1 MRTLSRRKWIM
12 LFVCFALCLLL
23 GRKTMRKLIKF
34 TVIAFAFLFMSSCS
48 LTISEHGQYDPQNY
62 VNNEWIAR
70 VGDSYSFMY
79 RHGETSPTQTHLAFR
94 GFYGKQ
100 SIWNLEIGHS
110 GVLYTSM
117 TVDQNL
123 KGRFKVCLIN
133 LATAEVTILSET
145 TGSVR
150 KNIYLNAG
158 SYTVMIVGHGA
169 QGVLDMSMLL
179 PYGAESVVVHNVF

>member
-1 MRTLSRRKWIM
+1 
-12 LFVCFALCLLL
+12 
-23 GRKTMRKLIKF
+23 MRKLI
-34 TVIAFAFLFMSSCS
+34 TLTAIAFVFLFLSSCS

-70 VGDSYSFMY
+70 VGDSYSFMF
-79 RHGETSPTQTHLAFR
+79 RHGETSPTQIHLAFR

-100 SIWNLEIGHS
+100 SIWNLEIGS
-110 GVLYTSM
+110 DGVLYTSM

-123 KGRFKVCLIN
+123 RGRFKVCLIDRT
-133 LATAEVTILSET
+133 TAEVTILSET

-158 SYTVMIVGHGA
+158 SYTLIMVGHGA
-169 QGVLDMSMLL
+169 QGTLDMSMLL
-179 PYGAESVVVHNVF
+179 PYGAQSFVVDNTF